1 MPKIKKTASTKI
13 EIDLPGYVDRLASLN
28 SRIDTLKAEA
38 DAIKTTLKASGQESI
53 ESKRY
58 RCVIVHVPAG
68 EKLDTKLVRQYLTT
82 EQLVEC
88 TKYTEPQTRVMLY
101 DR

>member
-1 MPKIKKTASTKI
+1 MPRVKNMKPDYAALVNQLAVLNKRASDI
-13 EIDLPGYVDRLASLN
+13 EEKS
-28 SRIDTLKAEA
+28 K
-38 DAIKTTLKASGQESI
+38 AIKEQLKASGLEKI
-53 ESKRY
+53 ETNRY

-82 EQLVEC
+82 EQLIEC
-88 TKYTEPQTRVMLY
+88 TKYTDPQTRVNLY